1 MSCRNDQYVVRA
13 HYAEV
18 LESVIADGE
27 DVVPHRVRAGLWRPS
42 ASPQGDGYWLRCMTD
57 EHDSALMMMVFSSRI
72 ANTTTVNESL
82 DGCVISW

>member
-1 MSCRNDQYVVRA
+1 M
-13 HYAEV
+13 
-18 LESVIADGE
+18 
-27 DVVPHRVRAGLWRPS
+27 
-42 ASPQGDGYWLRCMTD
+42 RCMTD